1 MAPITLLVSD
11 VDRTLLTH
19 DYVLRDDVASALAR
33 LRAAGVQVVLA
44 TARSP
49 EAVRPYAERLGA
61 TGLAICF
68 NGGWIGD
75 LDTGEAH
82 VSTPVPRDDA
92 LAVMAAA
99 QEIGVVALW
108 YGAGGVSTT
117 GEHPLALR
125 EAKIT
130 GENLRVVDGLAD
142 LPGEPGKIMCVRADP
157 DDDTGFAAMRLRF
170 FDSLAVAGSHPRLLE
185 IGPQGV
191 SKRAAVE
198 WVARH
203 LGADQASTAAAG
215 DAENDLDMLHWA
227 GTRLTVENGI
237 DEVKRIADF
246 VAPSCDA
253 GGLAVAVDWLM
264 GERMPI
270 EPTST
275 PQGGRRNG

>member
-1 MAPITLLVSD
+1 MTPITLLVSD

-19 DYVLRDDVASALAR
+19 DYVLRDDVVSALAR
-33 LRAAGVQVVLA
+33 LRAADVQVVLA

-49 EAVRPYAERLGA
+49 EAVRPYAERLGV
-61 TGLAICF
+61 TGLAVCF

-75 LDTGEAH
+75 LGTGEAH
-82 VSTPVPRDDA
+82 VSTPVPRDEA

-108 YGAGGVSTT
+108 YGAGGISTMS
-117 GEHPLALR
+117 GHPLAVR

-130 GENLRVVDGLAD
+130 GEGLHIVDALAD

-170 FDSLAVAGSHPRLLE
+170 SHRLAVAGSHPRLLE
-185 IGPQGV
+185 IGPQDV

-215 DAENDLDMLHWA
+215 DAENDLDMLQWA

-237 DEVKRIADF
+237 DDLKRIAHF
-246 VAPSCDA
+246 VAPFCDA
-253 GGLAVAVDWLM
+253 GGLAIAVDWLM
-264 GERMPI
+264 REQMQ
-270 EPTST
+270 TT

>member
-1 MAPITLLVSD
+1 MAPITLFVSD

-49 EAVRPYAERLGA
+49 EAVRPYAERLCA
-61 TGLAICF
+61 TGLAVCF

-75 LDTGEAH
+75 LGTGEAR
-82 VSTPVPRDDA
+82 VSTPIPRDEA

-99 QEIGVVALW
+99 QESGVVALW
-108 YGAGGVSTT
+108 YGAGGISTI
-117 GEHPLALR
+117 GEHPLAVR

-130 GENLRVVDGLAD
+130 GESLRVVSAIAG

-170 FDSLAVAGSHPRLLE
+170 SDRLAVAGSHPRLLE

-227 GTRLTVENGI
+227 GTRLTVENAI
-237 DEVKRIADF
+237 DELKRNADF

-264 GERMPI
+264 RERMENIPL
-270 EPTST
+270 
-275 PQGGRRNG
+275 GGRRNG

>member
-1 MAPITLLVSD
+1 MTPITLLVSD

-19 DYVLRDDVASALAR
+19 DYVLRDDVISALAR

-49 EAVRPYAERLGA
+49 EAVRPYAESLGA
-61 TGLAICF
+61 TGLAVCF

-75 LDTGEAH
+75 LGTSEAY
-82 VSTPVPRDDA
+82 VSTPVPRDEA

-108 YGAGGVSTT
+108 YGAGGISTI
-117 GEHPLALR
+117 GEHPLAIR

-130 GENLRVVDGLAD
+130 GESLRIVSALAD

-157 DDDTGFAAMRLRF
+157 EDDTGFEAMRLRF
-170 FDSLAVAGSHPRLLE
+170 SNRLAVAGSHPRLLE
-185 IGPQGV
+185 IGPQDV
-191 SKRAAVE
+191 SKRVAVE

-237 DEVKRIADF
+237 EELKRIADF

-264 GERMPI
+264 RERMQN
-270 EPTST
+270 T
-275 PQGGRRNG
+275 PLGGKRNG

>member
-1 MAPITLLVSD
+1 MTPITLLVSD

-19 DYVLRDDVASALAR
+19 DYVLRDDVVGALAR
-33 LRAAGVQVVLA
+33 LRAAGAQVVLA
-44 TARSP
+44 TARPP

-75 LDTGEAH
+75 LGTGEAH
-82 VSTPVPRDDA
+82 ISTPVPRDEA

-108 YGAGGVSTT
+108 YGAGGISTI
-117 GEHPLALR
+117 GEHPLAIR

-130 GENLRVVDGLAD
+130 GESLRIVSALAD

-157 DDDTGFAAMRLRF
+157 DDDTGFEAMRLRF
-170 FDSLAVAGSHPRLLE
+170 SNRLAVAGSHPRLLE
-185 IGPQGV
+185 IGPQDV
-191 SKRAAVE
+191 SKRVAVE

-215 DAENDLDMLHWA
+215 DAENDLEMLQWA

-237 DEVKRIADF
+237 EDLKRIAHF

-264 GERMPI
+264 RERMQ
-270 EPTST
+270 ST
-275 PQGGRRNG
+275 PQGGKRNG

>member
-19 DYVLRDDVASALAR
+19 DYVLRDDVISALAR

-49 EAVRPYAERLGA
+49 EALRPYAERLGV
-61 TGLAICF
+61 TGLAVCF

-75 LDTGEAH
+75 LGTGEAY
-82 VSTPVPRDDA
+82 VGTPVPREEA
-92 LAVMAAA
+92 VAVMAAA

-108 YGAGGVSTT
+108 YGAGGISTI
-117 GEHPLALR
+117 GEHPLAIR

-130 GENLRVVDGLAD
+130 GESLRIVSALAD

-157 DDDTGFAAMRLRF
+157 DDDTGFVAMRLRF
-170 FDSLAVAGSHPRLLE
+170 SARLTVAGSHPRLLE

-237 DEVKRIADF
+237 DELKRIADF

-264 GERMPI
+264 RERM
-270 EPTST
+270 ENT
-275 PQGGRRNG
+275 PLGGKRNG

>member
-49 EAVRPYAERLGA
+49 EAVRPYAERLDA

-75 LDTGEAH
+75 LGTGEAH

-99 QEIGVVALW
+99 LEIGVVALW
-108 YGAGGVSTT
+108 YGAGGVSTI
-117 GEHPLALR
+117 GEHPLAVR

-130 GENLRVVDGLAD
+130 GESLRVVDAVAD

-170 FDSLAVAGSHPRLLE
+170 SARLAVAGSHPRLLE

-237 DEVKRIADF
+237 DELKRIADF

-264 GERMPI
+264 RERMQ
-270 EPTST
+270 ST

>member
-19 DYVLRDDVASALAR
+19 DYVLRDDVISALAR
-33 LRAAGVQVVLA
+33 LRAAGAQVVLA

-75 LDTGEAH
+75 LSTGETH

-92 LAVMAAA
+92 MAVMAAA

-108 YGAGGVSTT
+108 YGAGGISTI
-117 GEHPLALR
+117 GEHPLAIR

-130 GENLRVVDGLAD
+130 GESLRLVDALAD

-157 DDDTGFAAMRLRF
+157 DDDTGFEAMRLRF
-170 FDSLAVAGSHPRLLE
+170 SNRLAVAGSHPRLLE
-185 IGPQGV
+185 IGSQDV
-191 SKRAAVE
+191 SKRVAVE

-237 DEVKRIADF
+237 DDLKRIADF

-264 GERMPI
+264 RERM
-270 EPTST
+270 ENT
-275 PQGGRRNG
+275 PLGGKRNG